1 MADNHRPNPVPK
13 NRKSLKGLSE
23 KGLLRREKAG
33 KANLVPRQ
41 ILVP

>member
-23 KGLLRREKAG
+23 KEILGREKAG

-41 ILVP
+41 VLTP